1 MKPLVV
7 LLAAAL
13 VLAGCGQVRD
23 SRANPF
29 NWFGSS
35 QAGPQLG
42 ETTRADGRPQVAQVT
57 ALTVEPTSSGAL
69 VRAEGLVPT
78 LGWYRPALVAEN
90 NGRPVG
96 GVLTYRFVASAPGAA
111 QETGSERA
119 RTVTA
124 AATISEITLEQV
136 ARIVVAAEGNS
147 RSVNR

>member
-13 VLAGCGQVRD
+13 VLAGCGQIRD
-23 SRANPF
+23 SRVNPF

-35 QAGPQLG
+35 QDGPQLG
-42 ETTRADGRPQVAQVT
+42 EITRVDGRPLVAQIT
-57 ALTVEPTSSGAL
+57 GMSVEPTSSGAL
-69 VRAEGLVPT
+69 VRVEGLVPT
-78 LGWYRPALVAEN
+78 LGWYNPRLVAEN

-96 GVLTYRFVASAPGAA
+96 GVLTYRFVASPPRTT
-111 QETGSERA
+111 QERGSERA

-136 ARIVVAAEGNS
+136 ARIVVAGEGNS